1 VGHAA
6 AEVDEFGMILLVAGV
21 DAVAVSLKDPFP
33 IQGAFAEGLF
43 EVSAAAA
50 FLPTVAHAAS
60 GARVIEHPDVSG
72 ARFSGAGG
80 EFL

>member
-1 VGHAA
+1 MNRYTVTLDNFAALWILTGPVGANGKLL
-6 AEVDEFGMILLVAGV
+6 FG
-21 DAVAVSLKDPFP
+21 S
-33 IQGAFAEGLF
+33 AEGLF